1 MSDWKK
7 SEPSKK
13 YVTDECHQHGQP
25 RPYADHE
32 FVHIITFTQDDWKVR
47 PETEKDQPRPIRSW
61 YPDSVTALEFAR
73 LFCPFKNRDDP
84 TANWADRF
92 LVSFER
98 LEPTPH
104 DNPTIGPVSSD
115 RSDRWKI
122 HVRSAFT
129 D

>member
-1 MSDWKK
+1 MNDWKK
-7 SEPSKK
+7 SEPSKR

-32 FVHIITFTQDDWKVR
+32 YVHIIIFTQDEWRLR
-47 PETEKDQPRPIRSW
+47 PKEEKDQPRPIRPW
-61 YPDSVTALEFAR
+61 YPDEPTALAYAR
-73 LFCPFKNRDDP
+73 LFCPFKDTPSHPYERI
-84 TANWADRF
+84 

-104 DNPTIGPVSSD
+104 GNPTLGPLPPD
-115 RSDRWKI
+115 HSDRWKI
-122 HVRSAFT
+122 HVRAMFT